1 MPFNIDTK
9 DVIYIKDQPKKGNCR
24 FRGKIHF
31 SEGYHN
37 LFQSKFHQDRS
48 TLHIIAAVLEKYPGG
63 AYFKLNI
70 TFNDINLILMEKK
83 NDVYIFLESETL
95 I

>member
-1 MPFNIDTK
+1 MAFDIQKK
-9 DVIYIKDQPKKGNCR
+9 DEIIIKDQEKEGSCR

-48 TLHIIAAVLEKYPGG
+48 TLHIIAAVLQKYPNG
-63 AYFKLNI
+63 AYCQQHIL
-70 TFNDINLILMEKK
+70 FNDVPLLLYELNGH
-83 NDVYIFLESETL
+83 VYLFLLSETV
-95 I
+95 